1 MIFDYETLRT
11 KRLIQRFVPI
21 SSILLTIFVTTPS
34 YASGLFAPHVEY
46 KTGWMPSS
54 VKAADFNG
62 DNKIDIAVL
71 NSGYGY
77 YSSVSILNGNGD
89 GTFQEKKDF
98 NVGRYG
104 YTVTVGDFNGDE
116 KTDLVVGKSWGNTVS
131 LLIGN
136 GDGTFQV
143 ARDVDTGWAP
153 YSITV
158 GDFDRDGKTDMAVL
172 NTWYGMSGVSILIG
186 NGDGT
191 FQPKRD
197 FGIEALHPAS
207 ITNGDFN
214 GDGITDLATAN
225 YETLPYSVSILIGN
239 GDGSF
244 ELPQRYATGYFPW
257 DLIAQDFNA
266 DGRLDLATANR
277 GYSVSILIGNGD
289 GTFNPRLDYSVGTG
303 AAVAAGDYNGD
314 GKMDLT
320 IANTRNQTVSI
331 LIGNGDGT
339 FQVENDYGTGWY
351 PLSISTADFN
361 ADGMADLVTSNY
373 GSDTVSI
380 LLNKSNKLPIANAGT
395 DQTIECAGPSGASL
409 TLDGSGSSDPDGDPL
424 TYTWTWD
431 AGSAKGVSPTVSLPL
446 EATVITLAVSDGK
459 TTATDTISIAV
470 QDTTPPVTT
479 ATGGS
484 GNWYNAN
491 VISTF
496 SATDSCSGVKEI
508 HYTVNGAETVVL
520 GGSVSVVIT
529 SEGTNAITY
538 YAVDNA
544 GNIESPNSFTVK
556 IDKMPPT
563 LNLNTNPSILW
574 PPDHK
579 MIDVMIGGGATD
591 AISGLASITFTVAD
605 EYGIVQPSIS
615 DFNTTIPLE
624 AWREGTDKDGRRYT
638 ITATATDV
646 AGNNTTMSTQVFV
659 PHDQRQ

>member
-1 MIFDYETLRT
+1 MFFDYEILRA

-21 SSILLTIFVTTPS
+21 SSILLTIFITTPS
-34 YASGLFAPHVEY
+34 YASDLFAPHVEY
-46 KTGWMPSS
+46 QTGSMPHS
-54 VKAADFNG
+54 VKIADFNG

-71 NSGYGY
+71 DFGY
-77 YSSVSILNGNGD
+77 YSSVSILIGNGD

-98 NVGRYG
+98 NVGIYTH
-104 YTVTVGDFNGDE
+104 TVTVGDFNGDG

-131 LLIGN
+131 LFIGN
-136 GDGTFQV
+136 GDGTFQA
-143 ARDVDTGWAP
+143 ARDIETGWQP

-158 GDFDRDGKTDMAVL
+158 GDFDRDDKTDMAVL
-172 NTWYGMSGVSILIG
+172 NAWYGISGVSILIG

-197 FGIEALHPAS
+197 FGVEALHPAS

-225 YETLPYSVSILIGN
+225 YQTLPYSVSILIGN

-244 ELPQRYATGYFPW
+244 KLPQRYATEYFPW

-266 DGRLDLATANR
+266 DGRLDLATVNK
-277 GYSVSILIGNGD
+277 GGSSISILIGNGD
-289 GTFNPRLDYSVGTG
+289 GTFKPRVDYNGGV
-303 AAVAAGDYNGD
+303 AVTAGDYNSD
-314 GKMDLT
+314 GKIDLAT
-320 IANTRNQTVSI
+320 ANGRNYTVSV

-339 FQVENDYGTGWY
+339 FQVENDYGTGKY
-351 PLSISTADFN
+351 PNFISTADFN
-361 ADGMADLVTSNY
+361 ADGMADLVTANT
-373 GSDTVSI
+373 GSGTVSI

-409 TLDGSGSSDPDGDPL
+409 TLDGSASSDPDGDQL

-431 AGSAKGVSPTVSLPL
+431 GGSAKGVSPTVSLPL
-446 EATVITLAVSDGK
+446 GVTVITLAVSDGK

-508 HYTVNGAETVVL
+508 HYTVTGAETVVL
-520 GGSVSVVIT
+520 GSSVSVVIT
-529 SEGTNAITY
+529 SEGINTITY

-591 AISGLASITFTVAD
+591 AISGLASIAFTVAD

-624 AWREGTDKDGRRYT
+624 AWREGTDQDGRKYT
-638 ITATATDV
+638 IMATATDV

-659 PHDQRQ
+659 PHDQR